1 MEIADF
7 LLCATDIYRHACA
20 IHDIE
25 TPSDKPVDRNDRY
38 ASWTAILDA
47 TTERFKI
54 SRGISQDANAPPPPP
69 LDTLTAA
76 CGKIAKDLKIRLDRL
91 QGVGNNE
98 KDQEKMRAQM
108 QEVWTVEDINT
119 LGIRLQTITEQWS
132 ALDSTL
138 E

>member
-25 TPSDKPVDRNDRY
+25 TPLDKPVDRNDRY

-54 SRGISQDANAPPPPP
+54 SRGISQDATAPPPS
-69 LDTLTAA
+69 LDILTAA
-76 CGKIAKDLKIRLDRL
+76 CGKIAKDLNIRVGRL
-91 QGVGNNE
+91 QGVRENE
-98 KDQEKMRAQM
+98 DDQEKMRAQM
-108 QEVWTVEDINT
+108 QEVWTVDDINT
-119 LGIRLQTITEQWS
+119 LGIRLQTLTEQWS
-132 ALDSTL
+132 TLDSTV